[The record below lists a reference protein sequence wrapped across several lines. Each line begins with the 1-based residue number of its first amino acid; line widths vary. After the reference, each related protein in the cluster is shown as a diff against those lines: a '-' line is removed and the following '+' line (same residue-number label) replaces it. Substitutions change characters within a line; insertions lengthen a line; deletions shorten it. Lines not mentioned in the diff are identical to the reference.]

1 MDNLK
6 KREINIKFVD
16 FEGFL
21 DPYDG
26 NNLILDILEKKY
38 DVKLSDNPDYLFFG
52 LGGYEHL
59 KYDCVRIFWT
69 GECFTPDFNIADYA
83 LSYEN
88 LSYGDRH
95 IRAPIYFF
103 PPYSENL
110 ERTIE
115 RKMDD
120 LSEKNKFCSFVVS
133 NNYGDNFRIN
143 LFHKLNE
150 YKKVDSGG
158 RYLNNIGGAL
168 GRGNY
173 QQSNKY
179 IFDLNH
185 KFSIACENS
194 SHLGY
199 TTEKI
204 TDSFAAH
211 CIPIYWGNPL
221 IEIEFNNKSFINCNN
236 FDSIDEV
243 IEEIKKIDTDDKLY
257 YDMLHEKAFLGDF
270 NKFYLDLEK
279 FLYNIFDQPLDKAY
293 RRDRVMFSRKQEQNY
308 QMFYKF
314 YYKPYHFLINILM
327 FLHINQF
334 VRIIYHKFNDK

>member
-1 MDNLK
+1 MNNLK

-21 DPYDG
+21 DPYDD
-26 NNLILDILEKKY
+26 NNLILNILKKKY
-38 DVKLSDNPDYLFFG
+38 NVKISDNPDYLFFG

-103 PPYSENL
+103 PPYNENL
-110 ERTIE
+110 EKTIE

-120 LSEKNKFCSFVVS
+120 LEKKDKFCSFVVS
-133 NNYGDNFRIN
+133 NEYGNNYRIN

-168 GRGNY
+168 GMGNNRL
-173 QQSNKY
+173 STKY
-179 IFDLNH
+179 TFDLSH

-221 IEIEFNNKSFINCNN
+221 IDEEFNSNAFINCNN

-243 IEEIKKIDTDDKLY
+243 VEEIKRIDNNEELY
-257 YDMLHEKAFLGDF
+257 YKMVNEIAFLGDF
-270 NKFYLDLEK
+270 NKFYLDLEN
-279 FLYNIFDQPLDKAY
+279 FLYNIFNQPLEKAY
-293 RRDRVMFSRKQEQNY
+293 RRERVMFGKTYEHNNK
-308 QMFYKF
+308 MFYKI
-314 YYKPYHFLINILM
+314 YYKPYHFLINILI
-327 FLHINQF
+327 FLHIDNF
-334 VRIIYHKFNDK
+334 LRNIYHKFKK